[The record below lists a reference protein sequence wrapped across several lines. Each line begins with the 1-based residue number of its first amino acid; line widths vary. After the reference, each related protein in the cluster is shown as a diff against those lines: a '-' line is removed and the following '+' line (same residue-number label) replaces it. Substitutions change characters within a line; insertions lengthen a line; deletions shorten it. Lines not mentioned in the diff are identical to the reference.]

1 MTESDMEVVRK
12 IGGGTGGK
20 WGNKT
25 TQFNIGICIKKIK
38 YEVLE
43 KPQRCLGC
51 VSKGH
56 IYER

>member
-1 MTESDMEVVRK
+1 MEVVRK

-38 YEVLE
+38 YEVVE